1 MITVPQ
7 LAQTLQTLLTTTAAA
22 AARTS
27 GWTKRASK
35 LTGAA
40 FVQTLALGWL
50 GRPQASLSE
59 LTQTAASVGVAI
71 RPQGLDQRC
80 TEAGA
85 ACLHTVLEAAVQAV
99 LAADPVAIPLLQRF
113 TAVAVQDSSTIA
125 LPDALA
131 TVWPGC
137 GERTGHAQAALKLH
151 VRLDLLGGR
160 LVGPLLTSGRTSDK
174 ASPLQAVPLP
184 PGALSLADLGF
195 FALDRLQELD
205 AQGVYWLSRLQ
216 VQTAVFDAQGRRL
229 DLPRWLPRTGP
240 AVLDLPVR
248 LGADHRLP
256 ARLLAVRVPPEVA
269 AERRRKLHA
278 EARHKGQ
285 TVSQARLAL
294 ADWTLLVTN
303 VPPARL
309 TVAEALVLA
318 RARWQIELLFKL
330 WKEHGHVDE
339 SRSDKPW
346 RILCEVYAKLLGVLI
361 QHWCVLVGGWALPD
375 RSLVKMAQT
384 VRAHAVL
391 LASAF
396 RGVLSLV
403 AALAQLRDC
412 LAVSSRVNR
421 RRKAPSTCQLLLHPP
436 DLHPSLTTVE
446 EVAA

>member
-7 LAQTLQTLLTTTAAA
+7 LAQTVQTLLTTTADA
-22 AARTS
+22 AARAT
-27 GWTKRASK
+27 GWTKRTSK

-71 RPQGLDQRC
+71 SPQGLDQRF

-85 ACLHTVLEAAVQAV
+85 TCLRTVLEAAVEEV
-99 LAADPVAIPLLQRF
+99 VAADPVAIPLLQRF

-131 TVWPGC
+131 VVWQGC
-137 GERTGHAQAALKLH
+137 GERTGHAQAALKVH
-151 VRLDLLGGR
+151 VRLDLLGGA
-160 LVGPLLTSGRTSDK
+160 LVGPLLTSGRTPDQ

-184 PGALSLADLGF
+184 PGALHLADLGF
-195 FALDRLQELD
+195 FALDRLQALD
-205 AQGVYWLSRLQ
+205 AQGVFWLSRYQ
-216 VQTAVFDAQGRRL
+216 VQTAVFDAQGGRL
-229 DLPRWLPRTGP
+229 DLPRWLRRTGP
-240 AVLDLPVR
+240 TVLDLAVR
-248 LGADHRLP
+248 LGVDHRLP

-278 EARHKGQ
+278 AARHKGQ

-303 VPPARL
+303 VPPAQL

-330 WKEHGHVDE
+330 WKQHGHVDE

-346 RILCEVYAKLLGVLI
+346 RILCEVYAKLLAVLL
-361 QHWCVLVGGWALPD
+361 QHWCVLVGGWAVPD
-375 RSLVKMAQT
+375 RSLVAMAQT
-384 VRAHAVL
+384 VRAFALL
-391 LASAF
+391 LASAL
-396 RGVLSLV
+396 RGVLSLG
-403 AALAQLRDC
+403 AALEQIRDC
-412 LAVSSRVNR
+412 LGVSRRLHR
-421 RRKAPSTCQLLLHPP
+421 RRKAPSTYHLLLHPR
-436 DLHPSLTTVE
+436 DLDLPLTTVE